1 MAIEVVPAMLA
12 RLLGK
17 HPAIRVELS
26 LNNLPAD
33 LLDQEVDL
41 AVSTVAPKQGA
52 LFASPAYVERCGLP
66 SARVSGA

>member
-12 RLLGK
+12 RLLRK

-26 LNNLPAD
+26 LSNLPAD

-41 AVSTVAPKQGA
+41 AVRTVAPKQGA
-52 LFASPAYVERCGLP
+52 LLP
-66 SARVSGA
+66 GK